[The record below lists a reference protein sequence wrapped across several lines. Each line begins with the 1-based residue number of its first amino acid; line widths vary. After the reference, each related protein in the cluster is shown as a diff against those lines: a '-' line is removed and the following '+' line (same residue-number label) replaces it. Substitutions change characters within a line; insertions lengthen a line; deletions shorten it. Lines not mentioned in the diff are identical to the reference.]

1 MLRTAISLC
10 DELAVRYQGRNN
22 RHTDTTNQVDRGLL
36 HLFVTIAKNGGH
48 TGH

>member
-10 DELAVRYQGRNN
+10 DELVVRHQDGSN

-36 HLFVTIAKNGGH
+36 HLLVTIAKNGCH